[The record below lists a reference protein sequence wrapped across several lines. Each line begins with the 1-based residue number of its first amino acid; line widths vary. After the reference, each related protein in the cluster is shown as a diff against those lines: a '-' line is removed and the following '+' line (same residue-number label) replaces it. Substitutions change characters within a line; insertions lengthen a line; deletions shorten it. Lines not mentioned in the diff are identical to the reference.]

1 MTLWYFSQ
9 LSCKIGHK
17 GQTLPKPDVVLPSSV
32 IQLIS
37 FYNVAVKSQFFSYV
51 ERQWHSM
58 VYFPSKTWT
67 KQIQE
72 GKPDPVH
79 PLVLSYLDSL
89 CRPKKLQ
96 QLVHAQGLQLVLS

>member
-1 MTLWYFSQ
+1 
-9 LSCKIGHK
+9 
-17 GQTLPKPDVVLPSSV
+17 
-32 IQLIS
+32 
-37 FYNVAVKSQFFSYV
+37 
-51 ERQWHSM
+51 M